1 VPQTRQ
7 RLYIVMLRLDSGDDG
22 TQESCSTD
30 SDWAIAFLSFS
41 ICRGSSRPTDS
52 ATAQTKP
59 LPSGQDKIAKF
70 MAECQ
75 LHHKSCTDGI
85 LGVSQSVLFLCWFRL
100 WEEGSCNKL
109 MMIIVKL
116 QRACCSQVNDV
127 IEYAKD
133 VTVPSGHAVHYCSTL
148 YSQSSLRYSF
158 INVFCFT
165 VKFYFSEFVRW
176 GEQ

>member
-1 VPQTRQ
+1 
-7 RLYIVMLRLDSGDDG
+7 
-22 TQESCSTD
+22 
-30 SDWAIAFLSFS
+30 
-41 ICRGSSRPTDS
+41 
-52 ATAQTKP
+52 
-59 LPSGQDKIAKF
+59 
-70 MAECQ
+70 
-75 LHHKSCTDGI
+75 
-85 LGVSQSVLFLCWFRL
+85 
-100 WEEGSCNKL
+100 

-148 YSQSSLRYSF
+148 YAQSSLRYSF